1 MTEKSNSGTFGQYD
15 EIPAGQLPP
24 SQTLG
29 GRLPLADPTT
39 LTGARRELFNAVN
52 ATQVP
57 WADAAGLQATTED
70 GQLIGPYNTFLLH
83 PELAAKIL
91 EFSAAEKTHTT
102 LSQRVHEVVIIAVG
116 AVWGADYELYA
127 HTTLARNAGLSN
139 HAVTTLANGGIPD
152 DLNEHE
158 KIAARLTRQLSVHHR
173 VDDELYREAEKAF
186 GTTGLFDIAAL
197 MGQYHTVCAALNLF
211 EVPAPSEPDGCR

>member
-1 MTEKSNSGTFGQYD
+1 MTEKSDSGTFGQYD

-24 SQTLG
+24 SHTLG

-39 LTGARRELFNAVN
+39 LTNAQRELFNVME

-57 WADAAGLQATTED
+57 WANKAGFLATTPD
-70 GQLIGPYNTFLLH
+70 GRMIGPYNSFLLH
-83 PELAAKIL
+83 PEVAAKIL
-91 EFSAAEKTHTT
+91 EFSSAERSHTT

-127 HTTLARNAGLSN
+127 HTALARTAGLSKD
-139 HAVTTLANGGIPD
+139 AVATLANGGIPA
-152 DLNEHE
+152 DLSEHE
-158 KIAARLTRQLSVHHR
+158 KIAARLARELSTHHR
-173 VDDELYREAEKAF
+173 VDDKLYREAELAF

-197 MGQYHTVCAALNLF
+197 IGQYHTVCAALTLF
-211 EVPAPSEPDGCR
+211 EVPAPN

>member
-1 MTEKSNSGTFGQYD
+1 MTK
-15 EIPAGQLPP
+15 P

-39 LTGARRELFNAVN
+39 LTGAQRDLFEALK
-52 ATQVP
+52 ATWEPLSNKAGVQMTT
-57 WADAAGLQATTED
+57 ADGR
-70 GQLIGPYNTFLLH
+70 LIGPYNTFLLH
-83 PELAAKIL
+83 PEVAAKFS
-91 EFSAAEKTHTT
+91 EFQAAEATYTT
-102 LSQRVHEVVIIAVG
+102 LSPRVREVVIVAVG

-127 HTTLARNAGLSN
+127 HTTLARNAGLSE

-152 DLNEHE
+152 DLSEHE
-158 KIAARLTRQLSVHHR
+158 KIAANLTRQLSTRHR

-197 MGQYHTVCAALNLF
+197 IGEYHTVCAALNLF
-211 EVPAPSEPDGCR
+211 EVPAPN

>member
-1 MTEKSNSGTFGQYD
+1 MTE
-15 EIPAGQLPP
+15 P
-24 SQTLG
+24 SHTLG

-39 LTGARRELFNAVN
+39 LTGTQRDLFNTVN

-57 WADAAGLQATTED
+57 WANAAGLQATTAD
-70 GQLIGPYNTFLLH
+70 GQLIGPYNSFLLH
-83 PELAAKIL
+83 PEVAAKIL

-127 HTTLARNAGLSN
+127 HTTLARNAGLSED
-139 HAVTTLANGGIPD
+139 AVAILANGGIPD
-152 DLNEHE
+152 GMSEHE
-158 KIAARLTRQLSVHHR
+158 KIAARLARELSTHHR
-173 VDDELYREAEKAF
+173 VDDKLYREAEQAF

-197 MGQYHTVCAALNLF
+197 MGQYHTVCTALTLF
-211 EVPAPSEPDGCR
+211 EVPAPN